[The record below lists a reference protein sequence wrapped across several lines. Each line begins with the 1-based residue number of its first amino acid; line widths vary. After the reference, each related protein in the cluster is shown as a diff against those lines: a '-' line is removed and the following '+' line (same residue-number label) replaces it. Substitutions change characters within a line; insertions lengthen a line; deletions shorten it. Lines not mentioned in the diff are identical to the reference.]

1 MSKCQARKFLAGGR
15 CGGSSGSFTKT
26 KEDDTSGV
34 GASFASLL
42 AQREAMDAKMWASP
56 TKEEEQKNT
65 QKIPF
70 TEGQGVRSTPFTEG
84 QGVRSTPFTQTT
96 TLAVVKQEVLPKE
109 QQRNADID
117 CVLEGDY

>member
-70 TEGQGVRSTPFTEG
+70 TEGQGVRSTPFT
-84 QGVRSTPFTQTT
+84 QTT